1 MNSRNIAIIVIGLG
15 LVIALLILFSKGRSQ
30 QFDWRETYE
39 EESKQPYGTYIIHNL
54 LQEYFPK
61 EDFHTLTDSIYFEEV
76 PNGKVGNYVFIGA
89 GILYDSLDME
99 DLFNFVDEGNN
110 AFFSSLTIPYSMME
124 QLYSEDCYY
133 YWGDYEAY
141 SDTMM
146 ELTLY
151 EEHLNEEI
159 FTFKS
164 LKKNQ
169 TQKYNWRYIPSY
181 HLCDDIGMEVLGGTV
196 DSTFNFI
203 RLPYGNGHF
212 YFHTTPLAFTNLHLL
227 EEELLVYSEKVFSY
241 LEPGPIYWD
250 DYSRTSEFVAR
261 QQNGSDPW
269 SKRLSANSPLKYILS
284 QPPLAWAWY
293 LLLVLGLL
301 YLIFR
306 GKRKQRVIPILEK
319 NKNTSLEFLS
329 TIGRL
334 YFLRNNHKDLAHQK
348 MRLFLAF
355 VRERYHIN
363 TKDLDG
369 TFVKRLAAIS
379 EVSEERIDQIVLL
392 SNNMSGGSFVSDA
405 TLIDFHKKIDY
416 FYKNCK

>member
-15 LVIALLILFSKGRSQ
+15 LVITLLILFSKGRGQ

-110 AFFSSLTIPYSMME
+110 AFLSSLTIPYSMME
-124 QLYSEDCYY
+124 HLYSEDCYY
-133 YWGDYEAY
+133 YWGDYEADA
-141 SDTMM
+141 DTMM

-169 TQKYNWRYIPSY
+169 TQKYNWRYIPAY

-203 RLPYGNGHF
+203 RLPYGNGYF

-227 EEELLVYSEKVFSY
+227 EENIL
-241 LEPGPIYWD
+241 GA
-250 DYSRTSEFVAR
+250 DY
-261 QQNGSDPW
+261 G
-269 SKRLSANSPLKYILS
+269 
-284 QPPLAWAWY
+284 
-293 LLLVLGLL
+293 
-301 YLIFR
+301 
-306 GKRKQRVIPILEK
+306 
-319 NKNTSLEFLS
+319 
-329 TIGRL
+329 
-334 YFLRNNHKDLAHQK
+334 
-348 MRLFLAF
+348 
-355 VRERYHIN
+355 
-363 TKDLDG
+363 
-369 TFVKRLAAIS
+369 
-379 EVSEERIDQIVLL
+379 
-392 SNNMSGGSFVSDA
+392 
-405 TLIDFHKKIDY
+405 
-416 FYKNCK
+416 